1 MNNIQEE
8 IRKLHN
14 EKSQKDNTIHK
25 LKAYVKKIS
34 AMHGIEEEEADREL
48 DNYLDGLGSEFVEDK
63 NFES

>member
-14 EKSQKDNTIHK
+14 EKSQKDATINK

-34 AMHGIEEEEADREL
+34 IEQGIDEEEAEREL
-48 DNYLDGLGSEFVEDK
+48 DNFLGGSGHEFVQ
-63 NFES
+63 